1 MKEDEYM
8 FDVFLDSFIDSLKV
22 LAFIFVFN
30 VLISFFETFFTNKL
44 IKNKKINPFTG
55 SLFGLIPQCGVSVV
69 SADLYVK
76 EHITLGTIIAIF
88 ISCSDEAFPIILSS
102 DKTAFYVIPLLI
114 SKIIIGFV
122 VGFLVDLLYKKSIMD
137 VDQHKTCCEHNHE
150 VKVGCCN
157 HEINNEVESK
167 IHKHL
172 IHPIFHSL
180 KLFVYIFVINFIF
193 GALVFY
199 IGEETIESILQNN
212 KFFTPIY
219 ATMIGLIPNCA
230 SSIIITNLFV
240 NGNLSF
246 GSTLAG
252 LITNAGLGMVVLLK
266 NKNMIKKAI
275 VIIGILVLTG
285 LVSGYIINLIFG
297 F

>member
-1 MKEDEYM
+1 MEH
-8 FDVFLDSFIDSLKV
+8 VFLHSLLESLNV
-22 LAFIFVFN
+22 LVFVFIFN
-30 VLISFFETFFTNKL
+30 ILLSFFETYLTNKL
-44 IKNKKINPFTG
+44 ENNHKINPLSG
-55 SLFGLIPQCGVSVV
+55 ALFGLIPQCGVSVI

-76 EHITLGTIIAIF
+76 NHLTLGTILAIF
-88 ISCSDEAFPIILSS
+88 IACSDEAIPIILSS
-102 DKTAFYVIPLLI
+102 KEKSLYVLPLLL

-122 VGFLVDLLYKKSIMD
+122 VGFLVDLIYKKSREK
-137 VDQHKTCCEHNHE
+137 VHKHHQECEHEHE
-150 VKVGCCN
+150 VKVGCCH
-157 HEINNEVESK
+157 HEINSDDESK

-172 IHPIFHSL
+172 IHPILHSL
-180 KLFVYIFVINFIF
+180 KLFTYIFIINFLF
-193 GALVFY
+193 GTIIYYV
-199 IGEETIESILQNN
+199 GEETIESILQNN

-230 SSIIITNLFV
+230 SSVIITDLFI

-252 LITNAGLGMVVLLK
+252 LITNAGLGMIVLLK

-285 LVSGYIINLIFG
+285 LVSGYIFNLIFG